1 MAYDKNGNYLKT
13 LIQNRS
19 FNMEFNVLENSII
32 ISDGRTVSLYDKQG
46 KLENEI
52 RISPFDSI
60 SFGTSNHLSDFSS
73 QEVIFSCPGSDTLY
87 FLGKSGITRKIS
99 LDYGHNQSPEQ
110 FKKSLSNP
118 ITFPYFHNFI
128 SLGKTVLDLIV
139 IDQKQY
145 MIQLDPSDRH
155 CMRYPC
161 QRYRPHNTLY
171 PPGDSRKSRFD
182 GFTGPGFLSFYPT
195 GTTFSYPRPS

>member
-1 MAYDKNGNYLKT
+1 MAYDRNGNYLKT

-87 FLGKSGITRKIS
+87 FWVKAALPVKYPWITVIIKARSNSKNRFRTRSPSLIFTIS
-99 LDYGHNQSPEQ
+99 
-110 FKKSLSNP
+110 
-118 ITFPYFHNFI
+118 FP
-128 SLGKTVLDLIV
+128 
-139 IDQKQY
+139 
-145 MIQLDPSDRH
+145 
-155 CMRYPC
+155 
-161 QRYRPHNTLY
+161 
-171 PPGDSRKSRFD
+171 
-182 GFTGPGFLSFYPT
+182 
-195 GTTFSYPRPS
+195 

>member
-1 MAYDKNGNYLKT
+1 MTDRERFNAQMHYRPFD
-13 LIQNRS
+13 RS
-19 FNMEFNVLENSII
+19 FNMEFNVLENGII

-60 SFGTSNHLSDFSS
+60 SFGTSNYLSDFSS

-110 FKKSLSNP
+110 FKKSLSKP

-128 SLGKTVLDLIV
+128 S
-139 IDQKQY
+139 
-145 MIQLDPSDRH
+145 
-155 CMRYPC
+155 
-161 QRYRPHNTLY
+161 
-171 PPGDSRKSRFD
+171 
-182 GFTGPGFLSFYPT
+182 
-195 GTTFSYPRPS
+195 